1 MNVSTFI
8 AKRYLFSKKSR
19 NIINIISIISFLGI
33 FISASALVIILS
45 AFNGIQEYVEDMYGR
60 HAADM
65 YIEPEKGK
73 MISADDHLFS
83 YLNEY
88 KKNINYFKQIQETS
102 MLKYDK
108 RWVAATVIGLDSVLF
123 QNQNWEHDLTQ
134 GKADLYFKSFPGIIL
149 GYGLQHQLQADLN
162 QNFMSEISMYS
173 VNKDQKISVQN
184 QSVLRQNHFI
194 LTGVFSINPD
204 IDGSTAIIDYS
215 AANKIFNYKNGASTI
230 LIYAEKNDHIY
241 EIKEDIKKQFPHLVT
256 YSHEEKNK
264 LIYAANDTEKWMV
277 MAILIFVLLLS
288 SFTITSSITML
299 IIDKKKDIFT
309 LSSLG
314 CNQYM
319 IRNIFFKEGLL
330 ISLLGSLL
338 GLLFGLFI
346 CYVQMEFKLITFSDA
361 SLEYWPIV
369 IKAVDVILLLSV
381 LTIVGFV
388 SSYLPGRLLMKK
400 VFN

>member
-369 IKAVDVILLLSV
+369 IKAVDVLLLLSV

>member
-134 GKADLYFKSFPGIIL
+134 GKADLYFKSFPAIIL

-369 IKAVDVILLLSV
+369 IKAVDVLLLLSV

>member
-241 EIKEDIKKQFPHLVT
+241 EIKENIKKQFPHLVT

-369 IKAVDVILLLSV
+369 IKAVDVLLLLSV

>member
-134 GKADLYFKSFPGIIL
+134 GKADLYFKSFPAIIL

-194 LTGVFSINPD
+194 LNGVFSVNPD

-230 LIYAEKNDHIY
+230 LIYAEKNDHIC
-241 EIKEDIKKQFPHLVT
+241 EIKKDIKKQFPHLVT

-369 IKAVDVILLLSV
+369 IKAVDVLLLLSV

>member
-19 NIINIISIISFLGI
+19 NIINVISIISFLGI

-73 MISADDHLFS
+73 IINSDDHLFS
-83 YLNEY
+83 YLNKY
-88 KKNINYFKQIQETS
+88 KKNIDYFKQIQETS
-102 MLKYDK
+102 MLKYNK

-149 GYGLQHQLQADLN
+149 GYGIQHQLQVDLN
-162 QNFMSEISMYS
+162 QNFISEISMYS

-184 QSVLRQNHFI
+184 QSLLRQNHFI
-194 LTGVFSINPD
+194 LNGVFSINPD
-204 IDGSTAIIDYS
+204 IDESTAVIDYKE
-215 AANKIFNYKNGASTI
+215 ANKIFNYKNGASTI
-230 LIYAEKNDHIY
+230 LIYAENNDHIY
-241 EIKEDIKKQFPHLVT
+241 KIKEDIKKQFPHLVT

-338 GLLFGLFI
+338 GLFFGLFI

-361 SLEYWPIV
+361 SLGYWPIV
-369 IKAVDVILLLSV
+369 IKAFDVFLLLSI

>member
-123 QNQNWEHDLTQ
+123 QSQNWEHDLTQ
-134 GKADLYFKSFPGIIL
+134 GKADLYFKSFPAIIL

-194 LTGVFSINPD
+194 LNGVFSVNPD

-241 EIKEDIKKQFPHLVT
+241 EIKEEIKKQFPHLVT

-369 IKAVDVILLLSV
+369 IKAVDVILLLSI

>member
-241 EIKEDIKKQFPHLVT
+241 EIKKDIKKQFPHLVT

-369 IKAVDVILLLSV
+369 IKAVDVLLLLSV

>member
-134 GKADLYFKSFPGIIL
+134 GKADLYFKSFPAIIL

-194 LTGVFSINPD
+194 LNGVFSVNPD

-369 IKAVDVILLLSV
+369 IKAVDVLLLLSV

>member
-194 LTGVFSINPD
+194 LNGVFSVNPD

-369 IKAVDVILLLSV
+369 IKAVDVLLLLSV

>member
-123 QNQNWEHDLTQ
+123 QSQNWEHDLTQ
-134 GKADLYFKSFPGIIL
+134 GKADLYFKSFPAIIL

-241 EIKEDIKKQFPHLVT
+241 EIKEDIKKQFPHLVS

-369 IKAVDVILLLSV
+369 IKAVDVLLLLSV

>member
-134 GKADLYFKSFPGIIL
+134 GKADLYFKSFPAIIL
-149 GYGLQHQLQADLN
+149 GYGLQNQLQADLN

-194 LTGVFSINPD
+194 LNGVFSVNPD

-241 EIKEDIKKQFPHLVT
+241 EIKEEIKKQFPHLVT

-369 IKAVDVILLLSV
+369 IKAVDVLLLLSV

>member
-241 EIKEDIKKQFPHLVT
+241 EIKEDIKKQFPHLVS

-338 GLLFGLFI
+338 GLLFGLLI

-369 IKAVDVILLLSV
+369 IKAVDVLLLLSV

>member
-19 NIINIISIISFLGI
+19 NIINVISIISFLGI

-134 GKADLYFKSFPGIIL
+134 GKADLYFKSFPAIIL
-149 GYGLQHQLQADLN
+149 GYGLQNQLQADLN

-194 LTGVFSINPD
+194 LNGVFSVNPD

-241 EIKEDIKKQFPHLVT
+241 EIKEEIKKQFPHLVT

-369 IKAVDVILLLSV
+369 IKAVDVLLLLSI

>member
-19 NIINIISIISFLGI
+19 NIINVISIISFLGI

-60 HAADM
+60 HAANM
-65 YIEPEKGK
+65 YIEPKKGK
-73 MISADDHLFS
+73 IINEDDHLFS
-83 YLNEY
+83 YLNNY
-88 KKNINYFKQIQETS
+88 KKNIDYFKQIQETS
-102 MLKYDK
+102 MLKYNK
-108 RWVAATVIGLDSVLF
+108 RWVVATVIGLDSVLF
-123 QNQNWEHDLTQ
+123 QNQNWEHDLTE

-149 GYGLQHQLQADLN
+149 GYGLQHKLQVNLN

-184 QSVLRQNHFI
+184 QSLLRQNHFI
-194 LTGVFSINPD
+194 LNGVFSINPD
-204 IDGSTAIIDYS
+204 VDESTAVIDYN

-230 LIYAEKNDHIY
+230 LIYAENNDHIY

-346 CYVQMEFKLITFSDA
+346 CYVQMEFKLITFNDA

-369 IKAVDVILLLSV
+369 IKAFDVFLLLSI

>member
-194 LTGVFSINPD
+194 LNGVFSVNPD

>member
-1 MNVSTFI
+1 M
-8 AKRYLFSKKSR
+8 
-19 NIINIISIISFLGI
+19 
-33 FISASALVIILS
+33 
-45 AFNGIQEYVEDMYGR
+45 
-60 HAADM
+60 
-65 YIEPEKGK
+65 
-73 MISADDHLFS
+73 
-83 YLNEY
+83 
-88 KKNINYFKQIQETS
+88 
-102 MLKYDK
+102 
-108 RWVAATVIGLDSVLF
+108 
-123 QNQNWEHDLTQ
+123 
-134 GKADLYFKSFPGIIL
+134 
-149 GYGLQHQLQADLN
+149 
-162 QNFMSEISMYS
+162 
-173 VNKDQKISVQN
+173 
-184 QSVLRQNHFI
+184 
-194 LTGVFSINPD
+194 FSINPD
-204 IDGSTAIIDYS
+204 IDESTAVIDYKE
-215 AANKIFNYKNGASTI
+215 ANKIFNYKNGASTI
-230 LIYAEKNDHIY
+230 LIYAENNDHVY
-241 EIKEDIKKQFPHLVT
+241 EIKEGIKKQFPHLVT

-314 CNQYM
+314 CDQYM

-369 IKAVDVILLLSV
+369 IKAFDVFLLLSI

>member
-134 GKADLYFKSFPGIIL
+134 GKADLYFKSFPAIIL

-194 LTGVFSINPD
+194 LNGVFSVNPD

>member
-134 GKADLYFKSFPGIIL
+134 GKADLYFKSFPAIIL

>member
-194 LTGVFSINPD
+194 LNGVFSVNPD

-241 EIKEDIKKQFPHLVT
+241 EIKEEIKKQFPHLVT

-338 GLLFGLFI
+338 GLLFGLLI

>member
-134 GKADLYFKSFPGIIL
+134 GKADLYFKSFPAIIL

-241 EIKEDIKKQFPHLVT
+241 EIKKDIKKQFPHLVT

>member
-194 LTGVFSINPD
+194 LNGVFSVNPD

-241 EIKEDIKKQFPHLVT
+241 EIKEEIKKQFPHLVT

-369 IKAVDVILLLSV
+369 IKAVDVLLLLSV

>member
-134 GKADLYFKSFPGIIL
+134 GKADLYFKSFPAIIL

-194 LTGVFSINPD
+194 LNGVFSVNPD

-230 LIYAEKNDHIY
+230 LIYAEKNDHIC
-241 EIKEDIKKQFPHLVT
+241 EIKKDIKKQFPHLVT

>member
-123 QNQNWEHDLTQ
+123 QSQNWEHDLTQ

-230 LIYAEKNDHIY
+230 LIYAEKNDHIC
-241 EIKEDIKKQFPHLVT
+241 EIKKDIKKQFPHLVT

-338 GLLFGLFI
+338 GLLFGLLI

>member
-194 LTGVFSINPD
+194 LNGVFSVNPD

-241 EIKEDIKKQFPHLVT
+241 EIKEEIKKQFPHLVT